1 MKTQVLG
8 ADDESLSLAA
18 DLLARGELVAFPTET
33 ERRCFRFLPPR
44 AARRTIR

>member
-18 DLLARGELVAFPTET
+18 DLLARGELVAALAEK
-33 ERRCFRFLPPR
+33 EGK
-44 AARRTIR
+44 